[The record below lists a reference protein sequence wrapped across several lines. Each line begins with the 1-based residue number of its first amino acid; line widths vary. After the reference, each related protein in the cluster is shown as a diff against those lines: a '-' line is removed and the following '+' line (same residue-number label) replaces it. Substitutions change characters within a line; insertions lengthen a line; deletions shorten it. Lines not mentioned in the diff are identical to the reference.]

1 LQQREGK
8 ENMRVKR
15 GDDDGV
21 LMNNGFEEQ
30 WRLKPEVTEGVQ
42 GREARCCDSF

>member
-1 LQQREGK
+1 VCERYREANKLQQREGK

-15 GDDDGV
+15 EDSDGV

-30 WRLKPEVTEGVQ
+30 WRLKFLPI
-42 GREARCCDSF
+42 